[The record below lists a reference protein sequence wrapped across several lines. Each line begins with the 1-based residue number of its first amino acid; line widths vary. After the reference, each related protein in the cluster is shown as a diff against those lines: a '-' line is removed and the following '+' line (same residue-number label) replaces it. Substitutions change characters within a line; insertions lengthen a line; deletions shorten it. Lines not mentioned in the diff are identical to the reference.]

1 MADAGNPLQQY
12 GVGASMR
19 RREDDRHL
27 RGRAQFVA
35 DIDMRGMQEV
45 VFVRSTHAHAY
56 IGSISVPPEA
66 RPRVFSAA
74 DLPQIKPIRVVTQAV
89 GARSPSWPP
98 LATDKVRY
106 VGEALQRVLRQ
117 PVLKPKTSQQ
127 PS

>member
-1 MADAGNPLQQY
+1 VADAGNPLQQY

-66 RPRVFSAA
+66 RARVFSAA
-74 DLPQIKPIRVVTQAV
+74 DLPADKTDPGCDTGGWRA
-89 GARSPSWPP
+89 
-98 LATDKVRY
+98 LAIMAAI
-106 VGEALQRVLRQ
+106 GH
-117 PVLKPKTSQQ
+117 
-127 PS
+127 